1 MNSQARRNTQL
12 LNINTLLTN
21 GIATHTLYRGAKRT
35 NKRKYININPNTYNS
50 NSSNNMRV
58 GIGGLTSMGGL
69 PSMSGLPS
77 MGGLPGLPGN
87 DLKKINSILN
97 SNISSKY
104 KIIKYLGEGIQGSL
118 YLAIDDKQKKYI
130 YKNIILKDDEQG
142 SEQDAEQGSEQ
153 GSEQGAPYNNNA
165 SKQEKYNQLTFELNV
180 LKYLS
185 DNASTRE
192 HINPCLEYKIAKNNV
207 YTIFPIFDGYSLE
220 HFKNNLSRLNY
231 TEYYKLIFHLIK
243 TILYGMEKI
252 HKTNI
257 AHQNINENSILISSN
272 VSPNELFVKFTDF
285 GLGCG
290 NIAGKSNIL
299 NINNYQNDKFFNLAS
314 CKKYNN
320 VPIVISN
327 DIMGQLSESEYLQ
340 ISQKYDLLCL
350 GLIFIKM
357 LLFFD
362 KLNIDLSKGY
372 NNLLIE
378 NVKQYIIEK
387 YIQQNRQQNR
397 QQNNKQ
403 SNLFP
408 LDKTGNNIPNYIQ
421 KEILQY
427 LKLIITHILCNT
439 NSRKTC
445 QYILDKIIV
454 YEKYKND

>member
-21 GIATHTLYRGAKRT
+21 GIATNTLYRGVKRT

-58 GIGGLTSMGGL
+58 GIGGLTGMG
-69 PSMSGLPS
+69 GLPS
-77 MGGLPGLPGN
+77 MGGLSGLTGLPGLPEN

-130 YKNIILKDDEQG
+130 YKNIILKDDEQN
-142 SEQDAEQGSEQ
+142 D
-153 GSEQGAPYNNNA
+153 EQGAPYNNNA

-257 AHQNINENSILISSN
+257 AHQNINENSILVSSN
-272 VSPNELFVKFTDF
+272 ASPNELFVKFTDF

-290 NIAGKSNIL
+290 HIAGKSNIL
-299 NINNYQNDKFFNLAS
+299 NINDYQNDKFFNLAS

-320 VPIVISN
+320 VPVVISN

-350 GLIFIKM
+350 GLIFIKI

-362 KLNIDLSKGY
+362 KLDIDLSKGY

-378 NVKQYIIEK
+378 NVKQYIIDK
-387 YIQQNRQQNR
+387 YMQQNKQNNR
-397 QQNNKQ
+397 QSK
-403 SNLFP
+403 LFP
-408 LDKTGNNIPNYIQ
+408 LDKTGKNIPDDIQ

-445 QYILDKIIV
+445 QYILDKIII